1 MIGMHL
7 SEPLAVEISPTKFI
21 IFNGVSVKNVH
32 YILVLLFLSTNAKT
46 QNAIG
51 FSLGYANVKATEW
64 NHLLDKYNS
73 SDTVL
78 SKQPHI
84 KHMPLATLVYER
96 KMTEYLY
103 IQGYLSIGYSS
114 SKSKQNGDLKW
125 EILAP
130 GAGLNI
136 NWYPFKMIKGTS
148 KTPLNPILL
157 QFTGAGNY
165 LKQNLTLNGQEAIS
179 AQLANYKTSNFAFL
193 FGGGIGYDLHFGKHI
208 VVQTVFDFHYS
219 PAMDMPDLLYFI
231 PNAENLGY
239 HTQTSA
245 TSIGGRINLLY
256 LFKGRGKRNNIN
268 SKKSMFS

>member
-1 MIGMHL
+1 MKNFYCL
-7 SEPLAVEISPTKFI
+7 LFI
-21 IFNGVSVKNVH
+21 I
-32 YILVLLFLSTNAKT
+32 LLSTNAKT

-51 FSLGYANVKATEW
+51 FSLGYANLKANEW
-64 NHLLDKYNS
+64 NRLLDKYNS
-73 SDTVL
+73 SDTVI
-78 SKQPHI
+78 SKQPKI
-84 KHMPLATLVYER
+84 KHMPLATVVYER

-103 IQGYLSIGYSS
+103 VQGYLSFGYSS
-114 SKSKQNGDLKW
+114 STSKQNGDLKW

-148 KTPLNPILL
+148 KTPLNPLLL

-165 LKQNLTLNGQEAIS
+165 FKQSLTLNGQEAIS
-179 AQLANYKTSNFAFL
+179 AQLANYKTSNFSFL
-193 FGGGIGYDLHFGKHI
+193 VGGGVGYDLHFGKRI
-208 VVQTVFDFHYS
+208 VVQTVFDFHFS
-219 PAMDMPDLLYFI
+219 PAIDMPDLLYFI

-239 HTQTSA
+239 HTQTSY
-245 TSIGGRINLLY
+245 TSIGGKINILF